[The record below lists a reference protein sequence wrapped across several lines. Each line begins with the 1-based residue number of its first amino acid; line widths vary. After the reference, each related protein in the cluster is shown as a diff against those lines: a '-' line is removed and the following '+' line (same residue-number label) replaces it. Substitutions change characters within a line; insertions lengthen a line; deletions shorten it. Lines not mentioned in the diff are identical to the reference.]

1 MSGNILVV
9 TEQINGELRKPSLEA
24 ISEARRIADKSG
36 GQAIALIMGS
46 GIDKLS
52 SIPAQYGADK
62 VLMADDEK
70 LGTGNTDVSAA
81 VVKTA
86 AESNGVEII
95 LMPATT
101 QGRDLAPK
109 VAVQL
114 DAGLAEDC
122 LDLQIEGGQFKAVRP
137 MYAGKVIATVVILSD
152 IKIATLRP
160 NLFEASEPDSSRSAS
175 VESLSVPDVSP
186 KSTLKEFKSAGGT
199 KMDLTEADII
209 VTGGRGMK
217 NPENFGQLEELA
229 DLLGGVV
236 GSTRAAVDAGF
247 RPHSD
252 QVGQTGKTVTPNLYM
267 MFGASGAIQHWAGM
281 SGAKCIVAVNKDPEA
296 PIMGK
301 ADYSILGD
309 LFEVVPVL
317 TAEIKKIK
325 G

>member
-1 MSGNILVV
+1 MSENILVV
-9 TEQINGELRKPSLEA
+9 TEQINGEFRKPSYET
-24 ISEARRIADKSG
+24 ISEARRIADRSG
-36 GQAIALIMGS
+36 GQVIALIMGS
-46 GIDKLS
+46 CIDKLS

-62 VLMADDEK
+62 VLTADDEK
-70 LGTGNTDVSAA
+70 LSASNPDIAAA

-86 AESNGVEII
+86 AESNEAGII

-101 QGRDLAPK
+101 QGRDLAPR
-109 VAVQL
+109 VAAQM

-122 LDLQIEGGQFKAVRP
+122 LSLQIEGGKFQANRP
-137 MYAGKVIATVVILSD
+137 MYAGKVIATVD
-152 IKIATLRP
+152 ISSKIKMATLRP
-160 NLFEASEPDSSRSAS
+160 NVFEASEPDTSRSAS
-175 VESLSVPDVSP
+175 VESLSVPDTSP
-186 KSTLKEFKSAGGT
+186 KSTLKEFKAAGDA

-217 NPENFGQLEELA
+217 EAGNFSRLEDLA

-236 GSTRAAVDAGF
+236 GATRAAVDAEW

-252 QVGQTGKTVTPNLYM
+252 QVGQTGKTVSPNLYM
-267 MFGASGAIQHWAGM
+267 MFGASGSIQHWAGM

-301 ADYSILGD
+301 ADYSIVGD
-309 LFEVVPVL
+309 LFEVLPAL
-317 TAEIKKIK
+317 TAEIKKIR